1 MSSEQYFHQSQ
12 WESPVESPAQ
22 ALAGWMP
29 LSAVRWTSSVGS
41 SCTTMSQPWKW
52 MEMGCK
58 NGHGSC
64 NDEILRVSS
73 SMNIAD
79 SPRRDGHPIFFFRDT
94 HISGKPSWLWD
105 DHSPWIPCS
114 AHGTCEQWQKSLMK
128 YQCCYMGLYNLVY
141 WGLLYVVVLAH
152 TRENMGYI
160 WANWHNGI

>member
-12 WESPVESPAQ
+12 WESFGITCPGSGRVDATIGS
-22 ALAGWMP
+22 ALDIFGGKLLYDDVPTLEMDGNGPW
-29 LSAVRWTSSVGS
+29 W
-41 SCTTMSQPWKW
+41 PWKLQKRW
-52 MEMGCK
+52 
-58 NGHGSC
+58 
-64 NDEILRVSS
+64 DSS
-73 SMNIAD
+73 SFIQHEHCWFSQKGW
-79 SPRRDGHPIFFFRDT
+79 SPHIFFRDT